1 LKKPELHP
9 TSGQREKN
17 RADLQQRIAKEAI
30 MSPEERQLLASL
42 FDRVRSAAGT
52 QRDADAET
60 FINQSVHDQPYAPYF
75 LAQAVIMQEQGMK
88 AAADRIQQLEA
99 RVHELEQQ
107 GTDNHAQ
114 AQSGGFLGGLGS
126 LFGGGQQQRGPAPQ
140 SGYPQ
145 QQGRPYDDYARNA
158 EPQPGPWGGQQQP
171 SGPWSQQAAAPSA
184 GGSFLR
190 GALGTAAGVAGGVML
205 ANSLSS
211 LFSPHLGGTAAGG
224 LGGLFGGTGTG
235 AAAGVAEQPAQETV
249 INNYYGN
256 DDNNDQNDQN
266 GIDTASNDQ
275 DDNSYDSSDNGGDDS
290 SFA

>member
-1 LKKPELHP
+1 
-9 TSGQREKN
+9 
-17 RADLQQRIAKEAI
+17 

-42 FDRVRSAAGT
+42 FDRVRSASGT

-107 GTDNHAQ
+107 GTDNNHSQ

-126 LFGGGQQQRGPAPQ
+126 LFGGGQQQQRAPAPQ
-140 SGYPQ
+140 AGYPQ
-145 QQGRPYDDYARNA
+145 QQGRTYDDYARNA
-158 EPQPGPWGGQQQP
+158 QPQPGPWGGQQQP
-171 SGPWSQQAAAPSA
+171 SGPWSQQAAPASA
-184 GGSFLR
+184 GGGFLR

-205 ANSLSS
+205 AESLSS
-211 LFSPHLGGTAAGG
+211 LFSPHLGGTG
-224 LGGLFGGTGTG
+224 GGLFGGNAGSSLFGST
-235 AAAGVAEQPAQETV
+235 AANAAEQPAQETI
-249 INNYYGN
+249 INNNYFGN
-256 DDNNDQNDQN
+256 DDKSDQNDQSAA
-266 GIDTASNDQ
+266 DYAQDAAQDAQ
-275 DDNSYDSSDNGGDDS
+275 DDANDDSFDNSGDDS

>member
-1 LKKPELHP
+1 
-9 TSGQREKN
+9 
-17 RADLQQRIAKEAI
+17 

-60 FINQSVHDQPYAPYF
+60 FINQSVRDQPYAPYL

-107 GTDNHAQ
+107 GADNHQ
-114 AQSGGFLGGLGS
+114 QGQSGGFLGGLGS
-126 LFGGGQQQRGPAPQ
+126 LFGGGQQQQRSPAPQ
-140 SGYPQ
+140 TGYPQ

-158 EPQPGPWGGQQQP
+158 QPQPGPWGGQQQP
-171 SGPWSQQAAAPSA
+171 SGPWSQQASPASA
-184 GGSFLR
+184 GGGFLR

-205 ANSLSS
+205 AESLSS
-211 LFSPHLGGTAAGG
+211 LFSPHLGGSAAGG

-235 AAAGVAEQPAQETV
+235 AAAGIAGQPAQETV

-256 DDNNDQNDQN
+256 DDNSSQNDQSAA
-266 GIDTASNDQ
+266 DYAQ
-275 DDNSYDSSDNGGDDS
+275 
-290 SFA
+290 